1 MGVTLR
7 RVRLTGV
14 TLLLRVGVLLRGL
27 LTTNGPGREIGT
39 TTGGATR
46 RVGHLVADDSLSADK
61 LEFEEPYLSPK
72 GGMVFRVEN
81 LAVQQISTFPL
92 LMDLAGSR
100 LASNSKLDAR
110 PSLVVSRLRAG
121 EMMVELKK

>member
-1 MGVTLR
+1 MTLR

-27 LTTNGPGREIGT
+27 LTTKGPGREIGT

-61 LEFEEPYLSPK
+61 LEFEEPSLPPK
-72 GGMVFRVEN
+72 KGDG
-81 LAVQQISTFPL
+81 FPGREFGSAAGL
-92 LMDLAGSR
+92 DFSILEGFGWLEARFELEAGRSSLAGCEP
-100 LASNSKLDAR
+100 ANC
-110 PSLVVSRLRAG
+110 
-121 EMMVELKK
+121 